1 MRVRWIA
8 MALAAAVATAG
19 CGGATQP
26 PSQNYAKEQKPG
38 ASTPAPAPGPAP
50 APATAKKQWSQA
62 PAMGI
67 DVNKQYF
74 ATMKTSLGDVRIE
87 LLPKESPKAVNN
99 FVFLAKEG
107 FYDGTTF
114 HRIIKGFMIQ
124 GGDPKGNGTGGPGY
138 NFEEELPPKHSYE
151 PGIVAMARTQA
162 PKSQGSQFFICNGP
176 NCAASLD
183 GNPNYT
189 QFGKVVAGMD
199 IVQKLSAVEV
209 TMGADGAPSKPKTPP
224 VIEKVTIDEK

>member
-1 MRVRWIA
+1 
-8 MALAAAVATAG
+8 MALAGAVSVAG

-26 PSQNYAKEQKPG
+26 NPGGNYGKEPKPAG
-38 ASTPAPAPGPAP
+38 STPAPAP
-50 APATAKKQWSQA
+50 APATGSKQWNQP
-62 PAMGI
+62 PAMQI

-74 ATMKTSLGDVRIE
+74 ATMKTSMGDIRIE
-87 LLPKESPKAVNN
+87 LLPKETPKAVNN
-99 FVFLAKEG
+99 FVFLAKQG

-114 HRIIKGFMIQ
+114 HRIVKGFMIQ
-124 GGDPKGNGTGGPGY
+124 GGDPQGNGTGGPGY

-151 PGIVAMARTQA
+151 QGIVAMARTDL

-176 NCAASLD
+176 GCAASLD
-183 GNPNYT
+183 RNPNYT

-199 IVQKLSAVEV
+199 IVQKISAVEV
-209 TMGADGAPSKPKTPP
+209 TMGNDGAPSKPKTPP